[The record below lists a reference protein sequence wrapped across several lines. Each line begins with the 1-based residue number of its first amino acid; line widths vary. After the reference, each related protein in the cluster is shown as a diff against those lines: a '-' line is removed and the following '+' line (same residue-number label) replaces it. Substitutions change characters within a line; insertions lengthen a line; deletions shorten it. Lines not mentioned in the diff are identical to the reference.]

1 MASHR
6 MNCEKSVVFQRSV
19 LSLLVVN
26 VLTVS
31 FASHAAVAESAQST
45 ALPEVVVTATRDNKT
60 IEQETRSVV
69 VMDKAQ
75 IEQQQAASVAEVLK
89 YAPNVDVNGGPRA
102 NAQSPIIRG
111 LSGNRLLQVID
122 GARQNTNS
130 GHRSTYF
137 LDPEMLSS
145 VEVVKGPSSALWGSG
160 ALGGVV
166 AQQTLSAP
174 DLLTDQPIGGYIKQG
189 YASANDETRTSASL
203 YGMPNDS
210 VDFLLNGYYTD
221 ANNLRLGNGEKLTD
235 SSYRNQGGL
244 AKVGWQMDDAQRLQ
258 LSVRQSE
265 NHQNAPS
272 NPSEAVSSSVPLVQQ
287 KTRDFNTTLDYR
299 LNPQDNRLLDARVT
313 AYLNK
318 TEFDEYRIKKAQ
330 RDTVNYRTLGLNMS
344 NRSEFDLMTL
354 VYGGDIYQDK
364 TEGQR
369 EGQNR
374 PIPADG
380 RGQVWGTY
388 LQADI
393 PLATDWN
400 LLPGL
405 RYDHFSVKDNNIADS
420 SRSESNVSPSVGL
433 RWQAAEWLTLNA
445 RYDEA
450 FRAPSMEEMYTSG
463 THFCMGP
470 GMCNTFKPNP
480 DLKPET
486 AKNKEISANMKFR
499 NVLADDQ
506 LALNATYF
514 HNNVSNYIDQRVDR
528 FTTQYQNVNDA
539 RLKGVELSALYNLQN
554 FETSLSYAK
563 TDGENKSNGQSL
575 QNIPAQKWVLGA
587 GHYFMDKS
595 LKVGM
600 NVSHYQAQDNL
611 PENVTEVYPSYTLV
625 DLYTTWQPQ
634 AFKAVK
640 VDVGIDNLTDEYYRQ
655 AFDQLYSAGR
665 NFKIG
670 VRYQF

>member
-1 MASHR
+1 MA
-6 MNCEKSVVFQRSV
+6 N
-19 LSLLVVN
+19 
-26 VLTVS
+26 
-31 FASHAAVAESAQST
+31 AETTQSTSTTT
-45 ALPEVVVTATRDNKT
+45 ALPEVIVTATRDNKT
-60 IEQETRSVV
+60 LEQETRSVV
-69 VMDKAQ
+69 VMNKAQ
-75 IEQQQAASVAEVLK
+75 IEQQQAASVAKVLK
-89 YAPNVDVNGGPRA
+89 YAPNIDVHGGPRA
-102 NAQSPIIRG
+102 NAQSPTIRG
-111 LSGNRLLQVID
+111 LSGNQLLQVID

-145 VEVVKGPSSALWGSG
+145 IEVIKGPSSALWGSG

-166 AQQTLSAP
+166 ALQTVSAP

-189 YASANDETRTSASL
+189 YGSANDDTRTSASL
-203 YGMPNDS
+203 YGMPSDAI
-210 VDFLLNGYYTD
+210 DFLLNGYYVD
-221 ANNLRLGNGEKLTD
+221 ANNVRLGNGEKLTD

-244 AKVGWQMDDAQRLQ
+244 AKVGWQVDDAQRLQ

-272 NPSEAVSSSVPLVQQ
+272 NPSEAISSSVPLVQQ

-299 LNPQDNRLLDARVT
+299 VNPQNNPLLDAHIT
-313 AYLNK
+313 TYLNK
-318 TEFDEYRIKKAQ
+318 TEFDEYRIQKAQ
-330 RDTVNYRTLGLNMS
+330 HDTVNYRTLGMNIN
-344 NRSEFDLMTL
+344 NRSTFDFMTL

-369 EGQNR
+369 EGPHR
-374 PIPADG
+374 PIPADA
-380 RGQVWGTY
+380 RAQVWGTY

-393 PLATDWN
+393 PLVTNWS
-400 LLPGL
+400 LQPGI
-405 RYDHFSVKDNNIADS
+405 RYDHFNIEDKNIADS

-433 RWQAAEWLTLNA
+433 RWQAADWLTLNA

-470 GMCNTFKPNP
+470 NMCNTFLPNP
-480 DLKPET
+480 DLKPEK
-486 AKNKEISANMKFR
+486 AKNKEISANMKFSH
-499 NVLADDQ
+499 VLADDE

-528 FTTQYQNVNDA
+528 LTTQYQNVNDA
-539 RLKGVELSALYNLQN
+539 LLKGIELTALYNLQN
-554 FETSLSYAK
+554 IETSLSYAK
-563 TDGENKSNGQSL
+563 TDGENQSNGQPL

-600 NVSHYQAQDNL
+600 NVSHYQAQDKL
-611 PENVTEVYPSYTLV
+611 PENVTEVYPSYTLI

-640 VDVGIDNLTDEYYRQ
+640 VDIGIDNLTDEYYRQ
-655 AFDQLYSAGR
+655 AFNQLYSAGR

>member
-1 MASHR
+1 M
-6 MNCEKSVVFQRSV
+6 
-19 LSLLVVN
+19 LIVN
-26 VLTVS
+26 VLSAS
-31 FASHAAVAESAQST
+31 FASHAAIVESAQST

-69 VMDKAQ
+69 VINRAQ
-75 IEQQQAASVAEVLK
+75 IEQQQAASVAKVLK
-89 YAPNVDVNGGPRA
+89 YTPNIDVEGGPRA

-145 VEVVKGPSSALWGSG
+145 VEVVKGPSSSLWGSG

-189 YASANDETRTSASL
+189 YGSANDETRTSASL

-400 LLPGL
+400 LLP
-405 RYDHFSVKDNNIADS
+405 
-420 SRSESNVSPSVGL
+420 
-433 RWQAAEWLTLNA
+433 
-445 RYDEA
+445 
-450 FRAPSMEEMYTSG
+450 
-463 THFCMGP
+463 
-470 GMCNTFKPNP
+470 
-480 DLKPET
+480 
-486 AKNKEISANMKFR
+486 
-499 NVLADDQ
+499 
-506 LALNATYF
+506 
-514 HNNVSNYIDQRVDR
+514 
-528 FTTQYQNVNDA
+528 
-539 RLKGVELSALYNLQN
+539 
-554 FETSLSYAK
+554 
-563 TDGENKSNGQSL
+563 
-575 QNIPAQKWVLGA
+575 
-587 GHYFMDKS
+587 
-595 LKVGM
+595 
-600 NVSHYQAQDNL
+600 
-611 PENVTEVYPSYTLV
+611 
-625 DLYTTWQPQ
+625 
-634 AFKAVK
+634 
-640 VDVGIDNLTDEYYRQ
+640 
-655 AFDQLYSAGR
+655 
-665 NFKIG
+665 
-670 VRYQF
+670 